1 MYHAVWDIQYNSGLS
16 AEGGCKACPFSTGKQ
31 EKCKKCNFIFAYKLR
46 CPKLS
51 IRFISIINILLF
63 QNNWLA
69 FQFYPM

>member
-1 MYHAVWDIQYNSGLS
+1 MYQTVLDIQYNSGLS
-16 AEGGCKACPFSTGKQ
+16 AEGRSETCSFNAVKQ
-31 EKCKKCNFIFAYKLR
+31 EKCKKCNFIFTYKLR

-51 IRFISIINILLF
+51 MRFISIINILLF